1 MHSKAI
7 NNILSL
13 SLILFTVH
21 FLNGQQLLVDK
32 VICKVGSEFI
42 TLSDIEEEFQYAKA
56 AQTDLTDDA
65 RCGLLESAIAQKVLI
80 YQAKLDSVEVSD
92 DEVEQQLTLRFESIL
107 RQMNGDEQFFKEYY
121 GATVNE
127 MKDRYRDDQR
137 QKILAERMQFQLIQD
152 ISITPAEVNEF
163 FYDIPTDS
171 LPYIGSEVEIAEIM
185 VEPKVNQV
193 EREKALLEAEDLYAQ
208 IQAGADFGELA
219 KKHSDD
225 IESGKKGGDLG
236 YARRG
241 SYVPEFEAAV
251 FTLGENEIS
260 EIVETEY
267 GFHIIQQIK
276 RRGNSVKARHILVA
290 PQITSAD
297 QLLAKNKLDSIRQ
310 LILDDSLSFQQAVK
324 KFSLED
330 LPSYSNN
337 GKLKNPSNG
346 TNIFE
351 TKDLDPDTYLAIDE
365 LEVGGISEVME
376 IKNFRGEKLYR
387 IVTLQSKSKPHRA
400 NLKEDYDKIS
410 YFAKESKKS
419 LYFGEWL
426 ERKVGET
433 FIKIDPMF
441 QQCPNLIALTQKS
454 DKI

>member
-1 MHSKAI
+1 MYKNTLNKFYI
-7 NNILSL
+7 FIFLILSTD
-13 SLILFTVH
+13 FVEA
-21 FLNGQQLLVDK
+21 QQLLVDK

-42 TLSDIEEEFQYAKA
+42 TLSDIEEEYQYAKA
-56 AQTDLTDDA
+56 AQPDLTDDA

-92 DEVEQQLTLRFESIL
+92 DEVEQQLRLRFESIL
-107 RQMNGDEQFFKEYY
+107 RQMNGDEQFFKDYY

-127 MKDRYRDDQR
+127 MKDRYRDDQK

-152 ISITPAEVNEF
+152 ISITPSEVKTF
-163 FYDIPTDS
+163 FNDIHTDS

-185 VEPKVNQV
+185 VEPEVNQV
-193 EREKALLEAEDLYAQ
+193 EREKALQEAEDLLEQ
-208 IQAGADFGELA
+208 ILAGADFAELA

-241 SYVPEFEAAV
+241 TYVPEFEAAV

-260 EIVETEY
+260 DIIETEY
-267 GFHIIQQIK
+267 GFHIIQQLK

-290 PQITSAD
+290 PEITSAD
-297 QLLAKNKLDSIRQ
+297 QELAKNKLDSIRQ
-310 LILDDSLSFQQAVK
+310 LILNDSLTFESAVK
-324 KFSLED
+324 KFSLKD

-337 GKLKNPSNG
+337 GKLKNPANG

-365 LEVGGISEVME
+365 LKVGGISEVME
-376 IKNFRGEKLYR
+376 VKNFRGEKLYR

-419 LYFGEWL
+419 QYFGEWL
-426 ERKVGET
+426 ESRVKET

-441 QQCPNLIALTQKS
+441 EQCPNLKVLTNGS
-454 DKI
+454 NKI